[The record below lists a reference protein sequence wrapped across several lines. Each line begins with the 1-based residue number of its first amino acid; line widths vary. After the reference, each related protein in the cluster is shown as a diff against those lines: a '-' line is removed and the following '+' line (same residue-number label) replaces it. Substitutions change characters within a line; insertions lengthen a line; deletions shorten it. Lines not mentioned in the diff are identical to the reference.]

1 MNLIKK
7 FKPALHGLK
16 LAWLD
21 HSIRLQIIIAIIVIG
36 ITIPLR
42 LDDFSYLAL
51 VSAIT
56 LVIISETINTAIERL
71 CDLISDKI
79 DPKIAYIKDL
89 SAGFVLMAAIY
100 SIFIMIWI
108 IIHTW
113 F

>member
-7 FKPALHGLK
+7 FKPAFNGLK
-16 LAWLD
+16 YAWLD
-21 HSIRLQIIIAIIVIG
+21 HSIRLQIILAIIVVG
-36 ITIPLR
+36 ITIPFQ
-42 LDDFSYLAL
+42 LDGLCYLAII
-51 VSAIT
+51 SAIF
-56 LVIISETINTAIERL
+56 LVIITETINTTIERL
-71 CDLISDKI
+71 CDLVQPNK

-100 SIFIMIWI
+100 SIVILVWI